1 MGNYDELEGGLF
13 ENSALYLSGG
23 LYQEYKTDD
32 VLNPP
37 KKEVPG
43 SALKPN
49 ANDLFQITKI
59 ALQKKDMV
67 GCVLENVI

>member
-1 MGNYDELEGGLF
+1 M
-13 ENSALYLSGG
+13 YLSGG

-37 KKEVPG
+37 KKAVPG
-43 SALKPN
+43 SALNPN
-49 ANDLFQITKI
+49 ANDLFQIVKI

-67 GCVLENVI
+67 GCVLENVWKKSIFLNFNNEKYMS